1 MKYGSE
7 KIENKVSFFIYSED
21 EMFLYHLGS
30 YELVSKNKIGEAEYE
45 KRKYEFV
52 LKNSFFGEKQ
62 KMSISIPVK
71 KKNFDLEYCFEKFA
85 KHIYEKYK
93 NINLLSEI
101 GLSQD
106 KLFME
111 SYENIIN
118 NNVKDKRKNKKNKK
132 I

>member
-1 MKYGSE
+1 MQDNK
-7 KIENKVSFFIYSED
+7 ENKVSFFIYSED

-30 YELVSKNKIGEAEYE
+30 YELVSKNKVGEDEYE
-45 KRKYEFV
+45 KKKYEFV
-52 LKNSFFGEKQ
+52 LKNSFFGKKQ

-93 NINLLSEI
+93 NVDFLSEI
-101 GLSQD
+101 GLSKD

-111 SYENIIN
+111 AYENVTSN
-118 NNVKDKRKNKKNKK
+118 NIKEKKKKKKK